1 LHLTVNGRRYGWD
14 ATTSTNARSCPHRG
28 HGCFFRE
35 TTACLYAAALHG
47 TPGES
52 SRRMMWQER
61 QFSPGVGNV
70 TERRGVAPFALSAE
84 LLLFLLQPNA
94 ARSTSGLGRVAHG

>member
-1 LHLTVNGRRYGWD
+1 
-14 ATTSTNARSCPHRG
+14 
-28 HGCFFRE
+28 
-35 TTACLYAAALHG
+35 
-47 TPGES
+47 
-52 SRRMMWQER
+52 MMWQER